1 LSKKQVRVDQLK
13 LGMYVVELDR
23 PWLGTPFLFQ
33 GFPLT
38 AQHQI
43 DEIARFCKTVFVD
56 VERSTDV
63 VQKAR
68 ASAAGPELVRGDT
81 LYPTGSVV
89 EVEVPRAKSV
99 YGACELAVRSIVQ
112 RLRSEDRLDV
122 KTLTQAV
129 NDITESVLRNPDA
142 MLLLARV
149 RQKGEYE
156 FSRAVDT
163 SVLMITFGRFLQLAH
178 EQLTVLGLAGML
190 LDVGKLRV
198 ADDILKKTGVLA
210 PDEYEQAKKHVLHS
224 VEILEKER
232 ELPREVAAIVLQH
245 HERHDGSGYPRG
257 LKGAEITLY
266 GGIAGIVDTYS
277 ALISQ
282 RPYAEQESPSNA
294 LSKLYKLRGTLFN
307 EALVEQFIQCIGIYP
322 VGSVVELNTGEIGV
336 VIGQNTVRRLQ
347 PRVMVV
353 LDRQRKPLK
362 PHKILDLLKEPR
374 ATPEEPYRIRRT
386 LPAETLPV
394 EAREFFL

>member
-1 LSKKQVRVDQLK
+1 MSKKEVRVDQLK
-13 LGMYVVELDR
+13 LGMYVLELDR
-23 PWLGTPFLFQ
+23 PWLGTPFAFQ

-43 DEIARFCKTVFVD
+43 DEIAKYCKSVFID
-56 VERSTDV
+56 VERSTRGHDG
-63 VQKAR
+63 R
-68 ASAAGPELVRGDT
+68 LHAAGPQLVRGDT
-81 LYPTGSVV
+81 MYPTASPV

-99 YGACELAVRSIVQ
+99 YGACEVAVRSIVE

-149 RQKGEYE
+149 RQKGEHE
-156 FSRAVDT
+156 FSRAVDS
-163 SVLMITFGRFLQLAH
+163 SVLMITFGRFLQLTR
-178 EQLTVLGLAGML
+178 EQVTLLGLAGML

-198 ADDILKKTGVLA
+198 PDPILKKTGVLA
-210 PDEYEQAKKHVLHS
+210 PAEYEEAKKHVLHA
-224 VEILEKER
+224 VAILEKER
-232 ELPREVAAIVLQH
+232 ELPREVVGIVLQH
-245 HERHDGSGYPRG
+245 HERQDGSGYPKG

-277 ALISQ
+277 ALISR

-294 LSKLYKLRGTLFN
+294 LGKLYKLRGTLFN

-322 VGSVVELNTGEIGV
+322 VGSVVELNTGEVGV
-336 VIGQNTVRRLQ
+336 VIAQNTVRRLQ

-353 LDRQRKPLK
+353 LDRERRPLQ

-374 ATPEEPYRIRRT
+374 ATADEPYRIRRT
-386 LPAETLPV
+386 LPASTLPM
-394 EAREFFL
+394 EARDFFL